1 MKKLFLITALKW
13 QGDEVVGAKMGQV
26 DIYPPS
32 NGAAWLS
39 QPAEVPIA
47 EVVKRLEEPGAV
59 VITRNRN
66 GAPGPYIRVAT
77 GAGGRLSIEA
87 VPLPGMVESL
97 DGLLTF

>member
-1 MKKLFLITALKW
+1 MKKLFLVIALKW

-39 QPAEVPIA
+39 QPAEVPVA
-47 EVVKRLEEPGAV
+47 DVVKRLEEPDTV
-59 VITRNRN
+59 VVTRNRS
-66 GAPGPYIRVAT
+66 GSPGPYIRVGT
-77 GAGGRLSIEA
+77 GVGGRPSIEA
-87 VPLPGMVESL
+87 VPLPGMVENL